1 MAASTQ
7 TIAYVSPSPCPLLA
21 HPGGICGRTNRRHRD
36 SGQAFVDDADFTTM
50 VIGKWGSQ
58 TRRVVCDGCGGF
70 VRWGKKER
78 TPEEVAAAKEAGR
91 DYRRAHYEKMD
102 WKVKYEDRRLPDDV
116 PLEEV
121 DQPQTVVTGSQ
132 YAAFQDVVH
141 ARRRY
146 PRVIIQTTAPAAIT
160 PKRLSP
166 SEDGRLWS
174 ERASNA
180 RVLALAKAKARE
192 EEALAKAKAKAREAA
207 KALRT
212 GQH

>member
-21 HPGGICGRTNRRHRD
+21 HPGGICGRTNRRHRN

-50 VIGKWGSQ
+50 VIGQWGSQ

-70 VRWGKKER
+70 VRWGTRER
-78 TPEEVAAAKEAGR
+78 TPEEVAAAKETGR
-91 DYRRAHYEKMD
+91 EYRRAHYEKMG
-102 WKVKYEDRRLPDDV
+102 WKVKYADRRLPDDV
-116 PLEEV
+116 PPEEV
-121 DQPQTVVTGSQ
+121 DQPQAAVTGAQ
-132 YAAFQDVVH
+132 YAAFQDIVH
-141 ARRRY
+141 AKRRY
-146 PRVIIQTTAPAAIT
+146 PRVISQTTAPAAIK
-160 PKRLSP
+160 PKRISP

-180 RVLALAKAKARE
+180 RVLATKARE
-192 EEALAKAKAKAREAA
+192 EEALALAKAKAREAA